1 MIVQYKVSGVFR
13 ESEKTE
19 GVVVGWGSAGGGRAS
34 MSARSKE
41 GDVWQWRHLKS
52 IQIKTHTDTKV
63 DT

>member
-1 MIVQYKVSGVFR
+1 MIVQCKVFGGFR

-19 GVVVGWGSAGGGRAS
+19 GGGSVGGERAS